1 MERCSQSKS
10 TKQMFGPAAS
20 TFKISFFYLLDH
32 LVQEQSAAVCTF
44 LNLFIYFFLKKAVII
59 CLKKESNGERQRHPS
74 CIHKLNFLHSSWTH
88 GVCLFVYVYAC
99 VCVVRVSCSSWKQ
112 RCSLCWKVDSVA
124 GLWRCCQLVCV
135 EDGCGRQRAGISP
148 CHLSDHRVPRPAVN
162 DMSASAWL
170 KKNSSSLTF
179 PACGLIG

>member
-1 MERCSQSKS
+1 M
-10 TKQMFGPAAS
+10 
-20 TFKISFFYLLDH
+20 
-32 LVQEQSAAVCTF
+32 
-44 LNLFIYFFLKKAVII
+44 II

-88 GVCLFVYVYAC
+88 GVCLFVYVCAC

-124 GLWRCCQLVCV
+124 GLWRCCQPVCV

-170 KKNSSSLTF
+170 KKNLFFFNISRLRFNRLILTPEF
-179 PACGLIG
+179 ILVKEELTACVMLRFIRDLQMIQFINFSVCLALS

>member
-1 MERCSQSKS
+1 MC
-10 TKQMFGPAAS
+10 
-20 TFKISFFYLLDH
+20 
-32 LVQEQSAAVCTF
+32 
-44 LNLFIYFFLKKAVII
+44 
-59 CLKKESNGERQRHPS
+59 
-74 CIHKLNFLHSSWTH
+74 
-88 GVCLFVYVYAC
+88 VCLC
-99 VCVVRVSCSSWKQ
+99 MCMHVCVWFVFPALPGSRGAACA
-112 RCSLCWKVDSVA
+112 WKVDSVA